1 MSTYVDRTPHVSKY
15 TRFGGVQE
23 EKPIALRLIR
33 PVMVK
38 IQMKNRIGGSLYWG
52 TWRPKRQGNRINSLH
67 PSDVKRTQKTKF
79 LG

>member
-15 TRFGGVQE
+15 TRFGGGQE

-38 IQMKNRIGGSLYWG
+38 IQMNNRIGGSLYWA
-52 TWRPKRQGNRINSLH
+52 
-67 PSDVKRTQKTKF
+67 
-79 LG
+79 LGDRNVRAIG